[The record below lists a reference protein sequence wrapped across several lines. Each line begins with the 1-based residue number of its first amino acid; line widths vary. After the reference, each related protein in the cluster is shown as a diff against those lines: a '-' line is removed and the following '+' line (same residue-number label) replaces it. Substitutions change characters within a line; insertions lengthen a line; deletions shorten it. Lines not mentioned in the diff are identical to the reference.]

1 MRLPFRLALFTLAAT
16 LTYGQPAMAQSSA
29 SGLAQLLLCGRYSF
43 SFSGVISESFPSPLN
58 YLSGV
63 GQFTSNC
70 RGQIT
75 GVETENFD
83 GTVCK
88 YTVTGTYQLG
98 SDGTGVDDLT
108 ATPIEGPCSSPVN
121 FAQSIAVANGGR
133 IVKVI
138 SGTPQKPSNQVTTI
152 QEWVKQ

>member
-1 MRLPFRLALFTLAAT
+1 MRLSLRLAILTLAAT
-16 LTYGQPAMAQSSA
+16 FIGSQPAFAQTGS

-43 SFSGVISESFPSPLN
+43 SFSGVISASFPSPLN

-63 GQFTSNC
+63 GQFTSDC
-70 RGQIT
+70 RGKIT

-88 YTVTGTYQLG
+88 FTVAGTYKLNP
-98 SDGTGVDDLT
+98 DGTGVDDLT
-108 ATPIEGPCSSPVN
+108 ATPIEGPCNAPVS